1 MNVKNLFKN
10 VLLASHP
17 VGSIFITT
25 DGSFDPH
32 AKWGGTWQLL
42 QDSFLVGAGNTYT
55 LGDTGGEATHT
66 LTVAELPPHSHPVN
80 IYTGS
85 GSSSGG
91 TSAYGSNNRGGSQYT
106 AYGDTSAQLGSPHN
120 NLPPYTA
127 VNMWLR
133 TA

>member
-1 MNVKNLFKN
+1 MNVKNIFKN

-32 AKWGGTWQLL
+32 AKWGGTWELL

-55 LGDTGGEATHT
+55 LGASGGEAEHT
-66 LTVAELPPHSHPVN
+66 LTIDEMPSHKHGLRV
-80 IYTGS
+80 GWAS
-85 GSSSGG
+85 GSQYSVSY
-91 TSAYGSNNRGGSQYT
+91 TSDKTSNYSDADFSASVGGSQ
-106 AYGDTSAQLGSPHN
+106 PHN

>member
-32 AKWGGTWQLL
+32 AKWGGTWELL

-55 LGDTGGEATHT
+55 LGATGGEATHT
-66 LTVAELPPHSHPVN
+66 LTINEMPNHWHQFGIGWTDGNKYSVS
-80 IYTGS
+80 YTTNK
-85 GSSSGG
+85 SSDWSSVQFENGVGG
-91 TSAYGSNNRGGSQYT
+91 NQ
-106 AYGDTSAQLGSPHN
+106 PHN

>member
-1 MNVKNLFKN
+1 MIKNLFKN

-17 VGSIFITT
+17 VGSIYITT

-32 AKWGGTWQLL
+32 ESWGGSWELL
-42 QDSFLVGAGNTYT
+42 EDRFLVGAGNTYT
-55 LGDTGGEATHT
+55 LGASGGEAEHT
-66 LTVAELPPHSHPVN
+66 LTEAEMPSHRHPLVWDN
-80 IYTGS
+80 VSVGLNTS
-85 GSSSGG
+85 GSASIRLDF
-91 TSAYGSNNRGGSQYT
+91 TGGS
-106 AYGDTSAQLGSPHN
+106 AEPKLFGDYVGGGSAHN

>member
-1 MNVKNLFKN
+1 MNLTNLFKN

-25 DGSFDPH
+25 DGDFDPH
-32 AKWGGTWQLL
+32 EKLGGSWELL
-42 QDSFLVGAGNTYT
+42 KDKFLVGAGSTYT
-55 LGDTGGEATHT
+55 LGASGGEAAHT

-80 IYTGS
+80 IFTGS
-85 GSSSGG
+85 GSINGG
-91 TSAYGSNNRGGSQYT
+91 ISTYANASRGGSQYS
-106 AYGDTSAQLGSPHN
+106 AFGDTAEQQGKSHN
-120 NLPPYTA
+120 NLPPYRA

>member
-1 MNVKNLFKN
+1 MIKNLFKN

-17 VGSIFITT
+17 VGSIYITT

-32 AKWGGTWQLL
+32 ESWGGSWELL
-42 QDSFLVGAGNTYT
+42 EDRFLVGAGNTYT
-55 LGDTGGEATHT
+55 LGASGGEAEHT
-66 LTVAELPPHSHPVN
+66 LTINEVPNRLLARTTASAAGYADW
-80 IYTGS
+80 IS
-85 GSSSGG
+85 SSSSSGY
-91 TSAYGSNNRGGSQYT
+91 TSHCLFDEVNGGSTNYQ
-106 AYGDTSAQLGSPHN
+106 QPHN